1 MIVLVIGAHPDDE
14 TYAGGAIARYAEQG
28 HAVYLLMTTR
38 GEGGS
43 TGDPPVC
50 EQDEL
55 GAVREQ
61 EARAAG
67 AILGVRDVLFLPYR
81 DPVPINGSPQAAD
94 VSLEDFSAA
103 IQGVLANLRPDVV
116 ITHGSSGEYRHPQH
130 ILTHQA
136 VLHALRS
143 RYPEKPQQ
151 VWTWCASYPDPELPA
166 ETNWDD
172 PADWLLDI
180 RSWVD
185 RKWQALRAHRSQV
198 EAIARFLSA
207 RNSPIMSEKVESFHF
222 LPDLSA
228 GFPSDQ

>member
-1 MIVLVIGAHPDDE
+1 MKDGRFQILLTNDDGIQSPALWAAADALAPLGFVTVAAPREQSSGAGRSLPKTSDGRIERRMLNIHGQEWE
-14 TYAGGAIARYAEQG
+14 TYAVGGTPA
-28 HAVYLLMTTR
+28 
-38 GEGGS
+38 
-43 TGDPPVC
+43 
-50 EQDEL
+50 
-55 GAVREQ
+55 
-61 EARAAG
+61 
-67 AILGVRDVLFLPYR
+67 
-81 DPVPINGSPQAAD
+81 
-94 VSLEDFSAA
+94 
-103 IQGVLANLRPDVV
+103 
-116 ITHGSSGEYRHPQH
+116 
-130 ILTHQA
+130 QA